1 MNLTRRDGIHLRGY
15 RHRRN
20 RSDQRRFWILPWHNS
35 KPKRIGPMENTSIT
49 TKYVRKPLF
58 VDAVQ
63 VTEENFADIA
73 RWCFGEVGNIDESP
87 VDRSADVQPSKQYI
101 HVRVHN
107 PKNPRQTKAFVGDW
121 ILYTERGYKVYT
133 TKAFQANFDPV
144 DQD

>member
-1 MNLTRRDGIHLRGY
+1 MA
-15 RHRRN
+15 
-20 RSDQRRFWILPWHNS
+20 
-35 KPKRIGPMENTSIT
+35 KTSIT
-49 TKYVRKPLF
+49 VKYVRKPLF

-63 VTEENFADIA
+63 VTEDNFEDIA

-87 VDRSADVQPSKQYI
+87 VDEDDDFEPTKQYI

-133 TKAFQANFDPV
+133 TKAFTANFDMV
-144 DQD
+144 EKTKAAAK

>member
-1 MNLTRRDGIHLRGY
+1 MGI
-15 RHRRN
+15 N
-20 RSDQRRFWILPWHNS
+20 
-35 KPKRIGPMENTSIT
+35 SIT
-49 TKYVRKPLF
+49 EKYVRKSLF

-73 RWCFGEVGNIDESP
+73 RWCFGEICNIDETP
-87 VDRSADVQPSKQYI
+87 VNSAEDVNPSKQYI

-133 TKAFQANFDPV
+133 TKAFQANFDKV
-144 DQD
+144 VE

>member
-1 MNLTRRDGIHLRGY
+1 
-15 RHRRN
+15 
-20 RSDQRRFWILPWHNS
+20 
-35 KPKRIGPMENTSIT
+35 MENTSLT
-49 TKYVRKPLF
+49 KKYVRKPLF

-63 VTEENFADIA
+63 VTEQNFADIA
-73 RWCFGEVGNIDESP
+73 RWCFGEIGNIDESP
-87 VDRSADVQPSKQYI
+87 VDRSADIQPTKQYI

-144 DQD
+144 EEAQN